1 MNESIFEYGDKEIGY
16 LKSKD
21 KKLAA
26 VIDRLGHIERKIDSD
41 LFASVVHHIVGQQIS
56 VKAQETLWRRIK
68 EGLGII
74 NADTLLAAGRER
86 VKSFGMAYRKADYIL
101 DFAAKVKSGEFD
113 IEAVAAMDDRE
124 AIATLTGLKGIGVW
138 TAEMILLFSLGR
150 KDVLSFGDLGI
161 IRGIRM
167 LYRHREVNRVRF
179 ERYRRRFSPYGSV
192 AAVYLWAVSGGAIPE
207 LTDPAGEKK

>member
-1 MNESIFEYGDKEIGY
+1 MNESIFEYGDKEIKY

-41 LFASVVHHIVGQQIS
+41 LFSSVVHHIVGQQIS
-56 VKAQETLWRRIK
+56 MKAQETLWRRMK

-124 AIATLTGLKGIGVW
+124 AIATLTGLNGIGVW

-207 LTDPAGEKK
+207 LTDPAAGD

>member
-1 MNESIFEYGDKEIGY
+1 MSESIFEYGDKEIRY

-56 VKAQETLWRRIK
+56 MKAQETLWRRMK

-74 NADTLLAAGRER
+74 NADTLLEAGRER

-207 LTDPAGEKK
+207 LTDPAAGD

>member
-1 MNESIFEYGDKEIGY
+1 MSESIFEYGDKEIRY

-56 VKAQETLWRRIK
+56 MKAQETLWRRMK

-74 NADTLLAAGRER
+74 NADTLLEAGRER

>member
-1 MNESIFEYGDKEIGY
+1 MTESIFEYGDKEIEY

-26 VIDRLGHIERKIDSD
+26 VIDRLGHIERKVDGD

-56 VKAQETLWRRIK
+56 MKAQETLWRRMN
-68 EGLGII
+68 EGLGVIS
-74 NADTLLAAGRER
+74 ADTLLAAGRER

-113 IEAVAAMDDRE
+113 IEAAAAMNDRE
-124 AIATLTGLKGIGVW
+124 AIATLTALKGIGVW

-167 LYRHREVNRVRF
+167 LYRHREVNKERF

-192 AAVYLWAVSGGAIPE
+192 AAIYLWAVSGGAIPE
-207 LTDPAGEKK
+207 LTDPAESKK

>member
-1 MNESIFEYGDKEIGY
+1 MSESIFEYGDKEIKY

-56 VKAQETLWRRIK
+56 VKAQETLWRRMK

-74 NADTLLAAGRER
+74 NADTLLATGRER

>member
-1 MNESIFEYGDKEIGY
+1 MTESIFEYGDKEIRY

-26 VIDRLGHIERKIDSD
+26 VIDRLGHIERKIDID

-56 VKAQETLWRRIK
+56 MKAQETLWRRMK

-74 NADTLLAAGRER
+74 NADTLLEAGRER

-207 LTDPAGEKK
+207 LTDPAAGD

>member
-1 MNESIFEYGDKEIGY
+1 MTESIFEYGDKEIRY

-26 VIDRLGHIERKIDSD
+26 VIDRLGHIERKIDGD

-56 VKAQETLWRRIK
+56 VKAQETLWRRMK

-74 NADTLLAAGRER
+74 NADTLLTAGRER

>member
-1 MNESIFEYGDKEIGY
+1 MSESIFEYGDKEIRY

-56 VKAQETLWRRIK
+56 MKAQETLWRRMK

-74 NADTLLAAGRER
+74 NADTLLEAGRER

-101 DFAAKVKSGEFD
+101 DFAAKVKSGEVD

>member
-1 MNESIFEYGDKEIGY
+1 MTESIFEYGDKEIRY

-41 LFASVVHHIVGQQIS
+41 LFAAVVHHIVGQQIS
-56 VKAQETLWRRIK
+56 MKAQETLWRRMK

-124 AIATLTGLKGIGVW
+124 AIATLTALKGIGVW

>member
-1 MNESIFEYGDKEIGY
+1 MTESIFEYGDKEIKY

-56 VKAQETLWRRIK
+56 MKAQETLWRRMK

-113 IEAVAAMDDRE
+113 IKAVAAMDDRE
-124 AIATLTGLKGIGVW
+124 AIATLTALKGIGVW

>member
-1 MNESIFEYGDKEIGY
+1 MSESIFEYGDKEIKY

-56 VKAQETLWRRIK
+56 VKAQETLWRRMK

-207 LTDPAGEKK
+207 LTDPAAGDR

>member
-1 MNESIFEYGDKEIGY
+1 MSESIFEYGDKEIRY

-26 VIDRLGHIERKIDSD
+26 VIDRLGHIERKIDGD

-56 VKAQETLWRRIK
+56 MKAQETLWRRMK

-74 NADTLLAAGRER
+74 NADTLLVAGRER
-86 VKSFGMAYRKADYIL
+86 VKSFGIAYRKADYIL

-207 LTDPAGEKK
+207 LTDPAAGDR

>member
-1 MNESIFEYGDKEIGY
+1 MSESIFEYGDKEIRY

-26 VIDRLGHIERKIDSD
+26 VIDRLGHIERKIDGD

-56 VKAQETLWRRIK
+56 MKAQETLWRRMK

-124 AIATLTGLKGIGVW
+124 AIATLTGLKGSGVW
-138 TAEMILLFSLGR
+138 TAEMILLFSLGS